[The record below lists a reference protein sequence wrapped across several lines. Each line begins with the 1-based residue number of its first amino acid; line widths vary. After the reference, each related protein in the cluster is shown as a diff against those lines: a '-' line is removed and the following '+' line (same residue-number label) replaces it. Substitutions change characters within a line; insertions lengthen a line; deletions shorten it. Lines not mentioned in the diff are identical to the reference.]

1 MGVEKISVP
10 FAVIIASCIIIVM
23 TSGLTDKNGL
33 SALIGGYYGLLL
45 GILFVVII
53 KNYPLYPIIKIL
65 DLVPFIIIMMII
77 LILIYYLTTY
87 FDKISTGDV
96 SGYYNSFSGLS
107 TLFLATQLLILFSE
121 LFRNSTV
128 LSSPEKKI
136 SSKMFALLVLLGT
149 INFLVVITIGIVL
162 KFYSTQ
168 G

>member
-1 MGVEKISVP
+1 MGVEKIRVP

-53 KNYPLYPIIKIL
+53 KNYSLYPIIKIL

-121 LFRNSTV
+121 LFSNSTV

>member
-1 MGVEKISVP
+1 MGVEKIRVP

-121 LFRNSTV
+121 LFSNSTV

-162 KFYSTQ
+162 KFYATQ